1 MMRIPSTEVRLLVL
15 IAILSLTA
23 CTSETRKAEPETL
36 VMQQDVR
43 ELISAQKSLTSR
55 LGMLAERLSRMEDR
69 LSVQEARVN
78 VSLPELPVVKLVPK
92 DVPRQMERQ
101 QTTAI
106 TQGDVEPRRPT
117 IPRIESR
124 NAKSISKRRVSRPQ
138 ARRVQNTKSSVRKKR
153 TRTEVAQPETGLTEP
168 KGMIASATTFVNE
181 RRYDDALTLM
191 ATFHKNHARNPLRQ
205 YALLIEGRAHFGK
218 GASDQAIKKFEG
230 LIEEFPS
237 GRTVPDALYMIGLSQ
252 DRLGQTHRAVETLA
266 RLKTIY
272 PATEAGKRAAAALS
286 DRQQSL

>member
-1 MMRIPSTEVRLLVL
+1 MMRIPSTDVRLLVM
-15 IAILSLTA
+15 IAIIPLTA
-23 CTSETRKAEPETL
+23 CTSQTRKPEPETI

-43 ELISAQKSLTSR
+43 ELLSAQKALTSR

-69 LSVQEARVN
+69 LSVQEARVH

-92 DVPRQMERQ
+92 TVPRRTERE

-106 TQGDVEPRRPT
+106 TQGDVESRRSD
-117 IPRIESR
+117 IPRIESF
-124 NAKSISKRRVSRPQ
+124 KSKAV
-138 ARRVQNTKSSVRKKR
+138 VKKR
-153 TRTEVAQPETGLTEP
+153 TSRSRTKVRKSKPNVRNQSITTESVQPKPNVTEP
-168 KGMIASATTFVNE
+168 KDMIASATTFVNE
-181 RRYDDALTLM
+181 RRYDEALTLI
-191 ATFHKNHARNPLRQ
+191 AKFHREYGRSALRQ